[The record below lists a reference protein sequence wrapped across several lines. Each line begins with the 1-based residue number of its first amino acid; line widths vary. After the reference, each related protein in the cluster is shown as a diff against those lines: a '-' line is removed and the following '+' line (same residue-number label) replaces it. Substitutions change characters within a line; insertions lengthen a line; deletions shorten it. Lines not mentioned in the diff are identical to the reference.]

1 MNSAMGKITN
11 LFTFRKLGNRLLSV
25 TLLIVIVIVAAM
37 SIAFFLPNSTLFREQ
52 INKELALTTKTI
64 AESFDQDMIQERTKL
79 ETMARFAQQFGT
91 DAARHMEAAQG
102 LAATNPEFSQGVAF
116 SLDLDGS
123 HAVLNNGKPL
133 DLSGRSYIPQLR
145 EGKSAI
151 APPAYSKVDTS
162 KLIVPL
168 AAPLMKDGQAYGFY
182 SSSVE
187 IADATKIVRDTKIGE
202 TGYAALLD
210 MNGNFIYYPDESF
223 IMKKNIADV
232 GSSLLAKAFEDAK
245 AGKPSNYSFTT
256 PNDGVKQI
264 GYAYATE
271 TGFVVMLAV
280 PEKEMIAPI
289 NRMMKTT
296 LLIAIIASIAAL
308 VAIYIFSVRL
318 VKPIVYITDV
328 VKKLSTG
335 DFRPRIA
342 VTSKDELGTLAA
354 HMNDML
360 DGLSSMIE
368 QVSHASVNVSATADQ
383 ISMSTDEVA
392 KGSVDQATQASNM
405 TDLFGSLDRSIKAV
419 AYSAKEAK
427 QISEETESIALEGTN
442 RINMTLSQMDEVNRH
457 MEQLER
463 DSKQIGEIIY
473 VINEIAEQTNLLAL
487 NAAIEAARA
496 GEQGRGFAVVA
507 DEVRKLAE
515 RSGDATKQIADI
527 IKGMQQ
533 SAVKSVHAVGDSVIQ
548 FAQTRDSFG
557 EIVGNVNK
565 TAHKVDEIY
574 RESEGQAE
582 RANDVMYSISSVAA
596 ISEQSA
602 AAAEETAASSMELS
616 SMAGRL
622 NSSVEHFKYK

>member
-1 MNSAMGKITN
+1 
-11 LFTFRKLGNRLLSV
+11 
-25 TLLIVIVIVAAM
+25 M

-52 INKELALTTKTI
+52 IDKELALTTKTI
-64 AESFDQDMIQERTKL
+64 AESFDQDLIQERTKL
-79 ETMARFAQQFGT
+79 ETMARFAQQFGS
-91 DAARHMEAAQG
+91 DASRHMEAVQG
-102 LAATNPEFSQGVAF
+102 LAATNAEFSQGVAF

-133 DLSGRSYIPQLR
+133 DLSGRTYIPTLK

-162 KLIVPL
+162 RIIVPL
-168 AAPLMKDGQAYGFY
+168 AAPLMKEGKAYGFY

-187 IADATKIVRDTKIGE
+187 IADATKIIRDTKIGD

-210 MNGNFIYYPDESF
+210 MNGNFIYYPDDSY

-232 GSSLLAKAFEDAK
+232 GVSVLAQAFEDAK
-245 AGKPSNYSFTT
+245 AMKPSNYSFKTA
-256 PNDGVKQI
+256 DGVKQI

-280 PEKEMIAPI
+280 PEKEMTAPI
-289 NRMMKTT
+289 SRMMTTT

-308 VAIYIFSVRL
+308 AAIYIFSVRL

-328 VKKLSTG
+328 VKKLATG

-354 HMNDML
+354 HMNEML

-368 QVSHASVNVSATADQ
+368 QVSRASVNVSATADQ

-405 TDLFGSLDRSIKAV
+405 TDLFGSLDRSIKVV
-419 AYSAKEAK
+419 AFSAKEAK
-427 QISEETESIALEGTN
+427 QISEQTESIALEGTN
-442 RINMTLSQMDEVNRH
+442 RINLTLSQMDEVNRH

-533 SAVKSVHAVGDSVIQ
+533 SAVKSVHAVGDSVVQ

-565 TAHKVDEIY
+565 TANKVDEIY